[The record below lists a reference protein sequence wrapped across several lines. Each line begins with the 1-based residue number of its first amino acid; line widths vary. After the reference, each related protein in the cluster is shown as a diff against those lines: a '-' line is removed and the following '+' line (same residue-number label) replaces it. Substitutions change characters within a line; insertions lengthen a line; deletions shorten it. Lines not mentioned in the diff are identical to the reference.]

1 MPHAKLHIGLPSD
14 IWIEEISTAFPET
27 TFRVLAALPAD
38 ETGVGLLEVIA
49 EEPMTVLER
58 IADAEGI
65 QSLSQLG
72 ASDGRAVI
80 QFETTEPLLLF
91 SVRESGIALEPP
103 IEIRD
108 GTATIEVT
116 APQDRLSAL
125 GTQLQE
131 FGMRFD
137 VEYIHRE
144 VESANLLTHR
154 QRELVLAAVEAGYY
168 DTPRSCS
175 LTELA
180 EELDSAKS
188 TVSETLH
195 RAEEKIIKDFVAS
208 LPGAPNVAPELQ

>member
-1 MPHAKLHIGLPSD
+1 MPHAKLHIGLPSN
-14 IWIEEISTAFPET
+14 IWIEDISTAFPET

-38 ETGVGLLEVIA
+38 ETGVGLLEVIG
-49 EEPMTVLER
+49 EDPLPVLEA
-58 IADAEGI
+58 IADADGI
-65 QSLSQLG
+65 QSLSRLG
-72 ASDGRAVI
+72 ASDGRVVI
-80 QFETTEPLLLF
+80 QFETDEPLLLF

-116 APQDRLSAL
+116 ASQDRLSTL
-125 GTQLQE
+125 GTQLEE

-144 VESANLLTHR
+144 VASTNLLTHR
-154 QRELVLAAVEAGYY
+154 QRELVLEAVEAGYY

-180 EELDSAKS
+180 EELDAAKS

-208 LPGAPNVAPELQ
+208 LPGGPNVAPEPQ